1 MLLYYIALTL
11 YRFESIFIYMATE
24 VIVTAEFAAWYEG
37 LRLAEQNSVG
47 RVVGLLEERG
57 PTLEFPFSS
66 GIKGSSFSGM
76 RELRIQHAGDPYRV
90 LYAFDPIRRAILLV
104 GGIKTGKGKR
114 WYEEAI
120 RLADKLFAE
129 YLRGE

>member
-1 MLLYYIALTL
+1 MV
-11 YRFESIFIYMATE
+11 RGPS
-24 VIVTAEFAAWYEG
+24 
-37 LRLAEQNSVG
+37 LAEQNSVG
-47 RVVGLLEERG
+47 RVVGLLGERG

-76 RELRIQHAGDPYRV
+76 RELRMQHAGDPYRV
-90 LYAFDPIRRAILLV
+90 LYAFDPIRQAILLV
-104 GGIKTGKGKR
+104 GGVKTGNGKR

-129 YLRGE
+129 YQRGE